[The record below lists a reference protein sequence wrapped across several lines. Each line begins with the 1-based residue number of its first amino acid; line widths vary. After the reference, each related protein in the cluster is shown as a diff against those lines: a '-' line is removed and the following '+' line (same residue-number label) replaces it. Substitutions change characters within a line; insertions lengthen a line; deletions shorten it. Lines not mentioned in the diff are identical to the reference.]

1 MTKTNQ
7 DKILITGA
15 SGFIGEHLM
24 NSLKQDGKDV
34 IGVDLKSDCKDVIK
48 ADLSEPETIKNALK
62 DCSIVIHTAAMVSNA
77 MSDEAMWKTNVVNT
91 SNLIKLAIEC
101 SVKRFVHISSIVVY
115 GNIAEGEISEKMPV
129 NSTGGNY
136 VHTKILSE
144 HALLQAKL
152 KNDIELV
159 ILRPGDVY
167 GPGSRPWIVEPIK
180 AIKNKQ
186 FMLPSNG
193 QGFFRPVFIDDLIKG
208 IKLACHAESASGEI
222 INLSC
227 EGYVTTEEY
236 FTHHYQ
242 WLGKSK
248 PLVVSTKTAL
258 ILSIITT
265 FIFKLFGR
273 LNEASPA
280 TVHQLSTKSWYS
292 IKKAEKLL
300 GWKPETSLDHGMK
313 ISKIWARDQGLL

>member
-1 MTKTNQ
+1 MTKKNQ
-7 DKILITGA
+7 EKILITGA
-15 SGFIGEHLM
+15 SGFIGGHLM

-34 IGVDLKSDCKDVIK
+34 VGVDLKSDCKDVIK
-48 ADLSEPETIKNALK
+48 ADLSKPETVKDALK
-62 DCSIVIHTAAMVSNA
+62 GCSIVIHTAAMVSNA
-77 MSDEAMWKTNVVNT
+77 MSDEEMWKTNVLNT
-91 SNLIKLAIEC
+91 SKLIKLAIEC
-101 SVKRFVHISSIVVY
+101 NVKRFVHISSIVVY
-115 GNIAEGEISEKMPV
+115 GNIAEGEINEKIPA
-129 NSTGGNY
+129 NSVGGNY

-167 GPGSRPWIVEPIK
+167 GPGSRPWIIEPIK
-180 AIKNKQ
+180 AIKNRQ
-186 FMLPSNG
+186 FMLPAKG

-208 IKLACHAESASGEI
+208 IKLACNAESASGEI

-236 FTHHYQ
+236 FTYHYQ

-292 IKKAEKLL
+292 IKKAQKLL
-300 GWKPETSLDHGMK
+300 GWRPETSLDNGMQV
-313 ISKIWARDQGLL
+313 SKIWANDQGLL

>member
-1 MTKTNQ
+1 MTKKNQ
-7 DKILITGA
+7 EKILITGA
-15 SGFIGEHLM
+15 SGFIGGHLM

-34 IGVDLKSDCKDVIK
+34 VGVDLKSDCKDVIK
-48 ADLSEPETIKNALK
+48 ADLSKPETVKDALK
-62 DCSIVIHTAAMVSNA
+62 GCSIVIHTAAMVSNA
-77 MSDEAMWKTNVVNT
+77 MSDEEMWKTNVLNT
-91 SNLIKLAIEC
+91 SKLIKLAIEC
-101 SVKRFVHISSIVVY
+101 NVKRFVHISSIVVY
-115 GNIAEGEISEKMPV
+115 GNIAEGEINEKIPA
-129 NSTGGNY
+129 NSVGGNY

-144 HALLQAKL
+144 HVLLEAKL

-167 GPGSRPWIVEPIK
+167 GPGSRPWIIEPIK
-180 AIKNKQ
+180 AIKNRQ
-186 FMLPSNG
+186 FMLPAKG

-208 IKLACHAESASGEI
+208 IKLACNAESASGEI

-236 FTHHYQ
+236 FTYHYQ

-292 IKKAEKLL
+292 IKKAQKLL
-300 GWKPETSLDHGMK
+300 GWRPETSLDNGMK
-313 ISKIWARDQGLL
+313 VSKIWANDQGLL

>member
-1 MTKTNQ
+1 MTKKNQ
-7 DKILITGA
+7 EKILITGA
-15 SGFIGEHLM
+15 SGFIGGHLM

-34 IGVDLKSDCKDVIK
+34 VGVDLKSDCKDVIK
-48 ADLSEPETIKNALK
+48 ADLSKPETVKDALK

-77 MSDEAMWKTNVVNT
+77 MSDEEMWKTNVLNT
-91 SNLIKLAIEC
+91 SKLIKLAIEC
-101 SVKRFVHISSIVVY
+101 NVKRFVHISSIVVY
-115 GNIAEGEISEKMPV
+115 GNIAEGKINEKIPA
-129 NSTGGNY
+129 NSVGGNY

-167 GPGSRPWIVEPIK
+167 GPGSRPWIIEPIK
-180 AIKNKQ
+180 AIKNRQ
-186 FMLPSNG
+186 FMLPAKG

-208 IKLACHAESASGEI
+208 IKLACNAESASGEI

-236 FTHHYQ
+236 FTYHYQ

-292 IKKAEKLL
+292 IKKAQKLL
-300 GWKPETSLDHGMK
+300 GWRPETSLDNGMQV
-313 ISKIWARDQGLL
+313 SKIWANDQGLL

>member
-1 MTKTNQ
+1 MTKKNQ
-7 DKILITGA
+7 EKILITGA
-15 SGFIGEHLM
+15 SGFIGGHLM

-34 IGVDLKSDCKDVIK
+34 VGVDLKSDCKDVIK
-48 ADLSEPETIKNALK
+48 ADLSEPETVKDALK

-77 MSDEAMWKTNVVNT
+77 MSDEEMWKTNVVNT
-91 SNLIKLAIEC
+91 SNLIKLAIE
-101 SVKRFVHISSIVVY
+101 SNVKRFVHISSIVVY
-115 GNIAEGEISEKMPV
+115 GNIAVGEINEKIPA
-129 NSTGGNY
+129 NSVGGNY

-144 HALLQAKL
+144 HVLLEAKL

-167 GPGSRPWIVEPIK
+167 GPGSRPWIVEPIN
-180 AIKNKQ
+180 AIKNRQ
-186 FMLPSNG
+186 FMLPANG
-193 QGFFRPVFIDDLIKG
+193 QGFFRPIFIDDLIKG

-236 FTHHYQ
+236 FTYHYQ

-265 FIFKLFGR
+265 FVLKLFGR

-292 IKKAEKLL
+292 IKKAQKLL
-300 GWKPETSLDHGMK
+300 GWRPETSLDNGMK
-313 ISKIWARDQGLL
+313 VSKIWANDQGLL

>member
-1 MTKTNQ
+1 MTKKNQ
-7 DKILITGA
+7 EKILITGA
-15 SGFIGEHLM
+15 SGFIGGHLM

-34 IGVDLKSDCKDVIK
+34 VGVDLKSDCKDVIK
-48 ADLSEPETIKNALK
+48 ADLSKPETVKDALK
-62 DCSIVIHTAAMVSNA
+62 GCSIVIHTAAMVSNA
-77 MSDEAMWKTNVVNT
+77 MSDEEMWKTNVLNT
-91 SNLIKLAIEC
+91 SKLIKLAIEC
-101 SVKRFVHISSIVVY
+101 NVKRFVHISSIVVY
-115 GNIAEGEISEKMPV
+115 GNIAEGKINEKIPA
-129 NSTGGNY
+129 NSVGGNY

-167 GPGSRPWIVEPIK
+167 GPGSRPWIIEPIK
-180 AIKNKQ
+180 AIKNRQ
-186 FMLPSNG
+186 FMLPAKG
-193 QGFFRPVFIDDLIKG
+193 QGFFRPVFIDDLVKG

-236 FTHHYQ
+236 FTYHYQ

-292 IKKAEKLL
+292 IKKAQKLL
-300 GWKPETSLDHGMK
+300 GWRPETSLDNGMK
-313 ISKIWARDQGLL
+313 VSKIWANDQGLL

>member
-1 MTKTNQ
+1 MTKKNQ
-7 DKILITGA
+7 EKILITGA
-15 SGFIGEHLM
+15 SGFIGGHLM

-34 IGVDLKSDCKDVIK
+34 VGVDLKSDCKDVIK
-48 ADLSEPETIKNALK
+48 ADLSEPETVKDALK
-62 DCSIVIHTAAMVSNA
+62 GCSLVIHTAAMVSNA
-77 MSDEAMWKTNVVNT
+77 MSDEEMWKTNVLNT
-91 SNLIKLAIEC
+91 SKLIKLAIEC
-101 SVKRFVHISSIVVY
+101 NVKRFVHISSIVVY
-115 GNIAEGEISEKMPV
+115 GNIAEGEINEKIPV
-129 NSTGGNY
+129 NSVGGNY

-167 GPGSRPWIVEPIK
+167 GPGSRPWIIEPIK
-180 AIKNKQ
+180 AIKNRQ
-186 FMLPSNG
+186 FMLPAKG

-236 FTHHYQ
+236 FTYHYQ

-248 PLVVSTKTAL
+248 PLVVSTKTA
-258 ILSIITT
+258 

-280 TVHQLSTKSWYS
+280 TVHQLSTRSWYS
-292 IKKAEKLL
+292 IKKAQNLL
-300 GWKPETSLDHGMK
+300 GWRPETSLDNGMQV
-313 ISKIWARDQGLL
+313 SKIWANDQGLL

>member
-1 MTKTNQ
+1 MTKKNQ
-7 DKILITGA
+7 EKILITGA
-15 SGFIGEHLM
+15 SGFIGGHLM

-34 IGVDLKSDCKDVIK
+34 VGVDLKSDCKNVIK
-48 ADLSEPETIKNALK
+48 ADLSEPETVKDALK

-77 MSDEAMWKTNVVNT
+77 MSDEEMWKTNVLNT

-101 SVKRFVHISSIVVY
+101 NVKRFVHLSSIVVY
-115 GNIAEGEISEKMPV
+115 GNIAEGEINEKMPV
-129 NSTGGNY
+129 NSVGGNY

-167 GPGSRPWIVEPIK
+167 GPGSRPWIIEPIK
-180 AIKNKQ
+180 AIKNRQ
-186 FMLPSNG
+186 FMLPAKG

-208 IKLACHAESASGEI
+208 IKLACHAKSAPGEI

-236 FTHHYQ
+236 FTYHYQ

-292 IKKAEKLL
+292 IKKAQKLL
-300 GWKPETSLDHGMK
+300 GWRPETSLDNGMK
-313 ISKIWARDQGLL
+313 VSKIWANDQGLL

>member
-1 MTKTNQ
+1 MTKKNQ
-7 DKILITGA
+7 EKILITGA
-15 SGFIGEHLM
+15 SGFIGGHLM

-34 IGVDLKSDCKDVIK
+34 VGVDLKSDCKDVIK
-48 ADLSEPETIKNALK
+48 ADLSKPETVKDALK
-62 DCSIVIHTAAMVSNA
+62 GCSIVIHTAAMVSNA

-91 SNLIKLAIEC
+91 SSLIKLAIEC

-115 GNIAEGEISEKMPV
+115 GNIAECEISEKMPV

-152 KNDIELV
+152 KNDIELI

-167 GPGSRPWIVEPIK
+167 GPGSRPWIIEPIK

-236 FTHHYQ
+236 FTYHYQ

-292 IKKAEKLL
+292 IKKAQKLL
-300 GWKPETSLDHGMK
+300 GWRPETSLDNGMK
-313 ISKIWARDQGLL
+313 VSKIWANDQGLL